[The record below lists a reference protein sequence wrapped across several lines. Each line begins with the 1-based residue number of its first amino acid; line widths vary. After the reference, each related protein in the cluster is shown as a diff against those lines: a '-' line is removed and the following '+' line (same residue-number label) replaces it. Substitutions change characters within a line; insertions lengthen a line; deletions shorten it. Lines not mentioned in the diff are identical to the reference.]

1 MLPALT
7 LIMATS
13 STFGYFWSL
22 YLVKKKHSFRWI
34 LDRKSQYPAAGL
46 RSPGANMRAWGHFQR
61 NTSEGFNSFVVPQAL
76 IHRLKNAISSSQALD
91 AILIANCKPLAHVG
105 HFGSL
110 PSSEQVSRDLS
121 TKVCGTPRAGEETK
135 TWPFLLL
142 MQFWN
147 PRRRDSVQEQWDTIT
162 WVMHPCHQIKFI
174 PLLGY
179 LMLHTS
185 YKQFYTYTVVCPS
198 VLPLY
203 NSRHFQPQ
211 SRQN

>member
-1 MLPALT
+1 
-7 LIMATS
+7 
-13 STFGYFWSL
+13 
-22 YLVKKKHSFRWI
+22 
-34 LDRKSQYPAAGL
+34 
-46 RSPGANMRAWGHFQR
+46 MRAWGHFQR

-76 IHRLKNAISSSQALD
+76 VHRLKNAISSSQALD

-110 PSSEQVSRDLS
+110 PSSEQVSRNLS

-174 PLLGY
+174 PLLLLPY
-179 LMLHTS
+179 ATYKLQAILHLYSSLSIGTALV
-185 YKQFYTYTVVCPS
+185 QFMSIPTPVSPKLAKPVQGVMTPTRL
-198 VLPLY
+198 VLHCCLIATGPV
-203 NSRHFQPQ
+203 
-211 SRQN
+211 